1 MLQTL
6 ALSVFFC
13 AAVSGA
19 AAENGQPLDL
29 AAFGRLMAWKDIDT
43 PQTTELK
50 SWGDLPA
57 DSKCVGVEWN
67 EERDVSEIRAR
78 FAGGVELEG
87 VTIQYWF
94 NT

>member
-1 MLQTL
+1 
-6 ALSVFFC
+6 
-13 AAVSGA
+13 
-19 AAENGQPLDL
+19 
-29 AAFGRLMAWKDIDT
+29 
-43 PQTTELK
+43 LK